1 MHFSQIADQVDSWLD
16 SINEIV
22 EFSKQNLDVVCETI
36 KMQEPGKKLLSEKKQ
51 KVYHEKI
58 QDYLRGKMRNGKIY
72 NRHELKIL
80 CVRFLLEKTNP
91 NSDFDIL
98 FFLKVKAV
106 GQIYRKLHTYLLLGK
121 FYCCTL

>member
-1 MHFSQIADQVDSWLD
+1 MHFLQIAHEVESWLD

-36 KMQEPGKKLLSEKKQ
+36 KMQEPGKKLLSEKNQ

-58 QDYLRGKMRNGKIY
+58 QDYLRGKMGNGKIY

-80 CVRFLLEKTNP
+80 YVRFLLEKTNP
-91 NSDFDIL
+91 NSEFDIL

-106 GQIYRKLHTYLLLGK
+106 SQIYSKLHIYLLLGK
-121 FYCCTL
+121 FYCCAL